1 MKSKLF
7 GLMASIVLFGLSP
20 ANATTYPYSYNISFS
35 VGGTMVTGTIAT
47 DCDGGC
53 YLAASD
59 IGLWSLTMDG
69 TTYSSSTGGTLTALT
84 AYPLE
89 ATTTNLIFDGTKD
102 GYDRFT
108 NGSGA
113 SLWELQFSGGEIDW
127 FLNDTYQGDDD
138 LDGDSLTVGTLATSA
153 TPLPAAL
160 PLFGTILGVGG
171 LLGWRG
177 KRKAAALA
185 A

>member
-7 GLMASIVLFGLSP
+7 GLMALIVLLGLSP
-20 ANATTYPYSYNISFS
+20 ANATTYSYNVDFS
-35 VGGTMVTGTIAT
+35 VGGTTVTGTIAT
-47 DCDGGC
+47 DCDSSC
-53 YLAASD
+53 YLAATD
-59 IGLWSLTMDG
+59 IGAWSLTMDG
-69 TTYSSSTGGTLTALT
+69 TTYSSSTGGALTALT

-127 FLNDTYQGDDD
+127 FLNDTYQGADD
-138 LDGDSLTVGTLATSA
+138 LDGDSLTVGTMATSA

-160 PLFGTILGVGG
+160 PLFGTVLGVGG
-171 LLGWRG
+171 LFGWRR
-177 KRKAAALA
+177 KRKPQAVA
-185 A
+185 